1 MDEGLNAN
9 GTGARFLLQRLRQLE
24 KALETMQ
31 IGVTITDAQGRIV
44 FVNRADAR
52 MHGYEVE
59 ELVGKEA
66 WLLAPAELR
75 RSDRSSDLRG
85 ISSWSRES
93 VNVRKDGSRFP
104 VLITSDVVRDAEGH
118 PVGLVTCCQDI
129 SERRMAEKALRD
141 SEARFAL
148 AVAGA
153 NDGIWDWDLR
163 TGAVYY
169 SPRWMATVGATT
181 VDAPATS
188 DLWFSRVHPA
198 DLDRLRERIER
209 HITGETPHL
218 EDEHRLLHSDGS
230 YRWVRC
236 RGVAVRDELG
246 SALRMGGSLAD
257 ITDLKALDPL
267 TGLPNRGLLEDR
279 LAVCVARARRRR
291 ERTFAVLFIDLDR
304 FKVVNDSL
312 GHLTGDQLLLS
323 VARRIESSVRPGDTV
338 ARFGGDEFIVLLDD
352 IRTRSE
358 ALRIA
363 QRLHEALEPPFLIQG
378 RSLFVTASIGIVV
391 HSRRRSHPGEL
402 LSDADLAMYHAK
414 LQGGASTRVF
424 DASLRQAA
432 SHRLHI
438 ENGLRSALEHGRLRL
453 HYQPI
458 VRLAS
463 GEIVGFEALVRWV
476 TQDDTMLLPQDFLP
490 TAEETGLIVPIGLWV
505 MREACRQMNEW
516 HQRFPSSPLLA
527 ISINVA
533 ARQIVQ
539 RDFVQQVRRVL
550 RETGLDPRSLL
561 LEITETTML
570 QQEGPVVATLERL
583 RKAGIRICVDDFGTG
598 YSSLVYLQNLPID
611 ILKID
616 QCFVQRLGGSPR
628 SSDLVRAILKM
639 GEDLGLGVI
648 AEGIESTEQ
657 RESLVELQCGLGQ
670 GFGFSTPIDA
680 EAATDLLARR
690 NAG

>member
-1 MDEGLNAN
+1 MEEGSIAN
-9 GTGARFLLQRLRQLE
+9 GTGAHCLLQRLRQLE

-31 IGVTITDAQGRIV
+31 IGVTITDIEGRIV

-59 ELVGKEA
+59 ELVGREA
-66 WLLAPAELR
+66 SLLAPPELR
-75 RSDRSSDLRG
+75 RSDRHPDLRG

-104 VLITSDVVRDAEGH
+104 VLITSDVVRDADGR
-118 PVGLVTCCQDI
+118 PAGLVTCCQDI
-129 SERRMAEKALRD
+129 SERRAAEQALRD

-163 TGAVYY
+163 TGSVYY
-169 SPRWMATVGATT
+169 SPRWIATVGAEN
-181 VDAPATS
+181 VEVPAS
-188 DLWFSRVHPA
+188 PDLWFARVHPA
-198 DLDRLRERIER
+198 DLDRLREKIER
-209 HITGETPHL
+209 HITGKTPHL

-236 RGVAVRDELG
+236 RGAVVRDELG

-312 GHLTGDQLLLS
+312 GHLIGDQLLLS

-338 ARFGGDEFIVLLDD
+338 ARFGGDEFVVLLDD
-352 IRTRSE
+352 ISTRGE

-363 QRLHEALEPPFLIQG
+363 QRLHKALEPPFSIEG
-378 RSLFVTASIGIVV
+378 RNLFITASIGIVI
-391 HSRRRSHPGEL
+391 HSRRHSRTEEL
-402 LSDADLAMYHAK
+402 LGDADLAMYHAK
-414 LQGGASTRVF
+414 LQGGACTRVF

-432 SHRLHI
+432 SHRLRI
-438 ENGLRSALEHGRLRL
+438 EHGLRSALEHGQLRL

-463 GEIVGFEALVRWV
+463 GQIVGFEALVRWV

-505 MREACRQMNEW
+505 MREACRQMSEW
-516 HQRFPSSPLLA
+516 HRKFPDSPPLA
-527 ISINVA
+527 ISINIS

-550 RETGLDPRSLL
+550 RETGLDPRTVLF
-561 LEITETTML
+561 EITETTML

-583 RKAGIRICVDDFGTG
+583 RRAGIRICVDDFGTG

-616 QCFVQRLGGSPR
+616 QSFVQRLGGSPK
-628 SSDLVRAILKM
+628 SIDLVRAILKM
-639 GEDLGLGVI
+639 GQDLGLGVI

-657 RESLVELQCGLGQ
+657 RESLVALQCGLGQ
-670 GFGFSTPIDA
+670 GFGFWIPIDA
-680 EAATDLLARR
+680 EAATDLLAGR